1 MTNETRK
8 RGDKSTS
15 FEALSPTDR
24 EIITTGLRRGATRR
38 DVTTWLVAAGM
49 TAVSANSIIGASRGA
64 MAQMAKKGG
73 KIRYAMDAHGPADT
87 LDPQLVTSGI
97 DYTRGRAHYNS
108 LVQLDDNII
117 PQPELAEEFSSNA
130 DATEW
135 TFKLR
140 KDVVFHDGSKLTA
153 DDVIWSMNR
162 HIGDDS
168 KSKAKT
174 LVTSVSEWKKVDQ
187 YTVKAVLNSPN
198 ADLATVL
205 GTFHFKILKQD
216 TTDFQNPVGTGPYKL
231 KEYKPGVRS
240 VHERSDMYWRE
251 GANLEVLEITAITDP
266 VARVNALLSGDIQ
279 MMTGVDPKAIKQI
292 EGTPGVGIL
301 SLPSGAYLGIVCS
314 TDTVPGNDPDFVN
327 AMKYIQ
333 RRDRIV
339 KSVLK
344 GQGVIGNDQPINAA
358 YPDYCADVAQRP
370 YDLDKAKFHLKK
382 SGVTRAEIQL
392 AEVGP
397 GLTDIVLLMQ
407 REASKIGLTLDVKK
421 VPSDGYWGAVWLKT
435 PMHVT
440 SWNMRPTAN
449 IMMTLAFAP
458 DAPWNDS
465 KWKNE
470 RMGKLLV
477 ASRGETDKAKRTEM
491 FCEMQKLISEESGM
505 VIPAHRNYVDGLADN
520 VKGIGKLPLSS
531 FGGGEW
537 PEFVWLDT

>member
-1 MTNETRK
+1 MSKGTRE
-8 RGDKSTS
+8 GDSNS
-15 FEALSPTDR
+15 PSYDGLSPSDKET
-24 EIITTGLRRGATRR
+24 IATGLRRGATRR
-38 DVTTWLVAAGM
+38 DVATWLIAAGV
-49 TAVSANSIIGASRGA
+49 TAASANSIISASRGA
-64 MAQMAKKGG
+64 MAAQVKKGG

-108 LVQLDDNII
+108 LVQLDDSIT

-130 DATEW
+130 NATEW

-162 HIGDDS
+162 HIGDNS

-174 LVTSVSEWKKVDQ
+174 LVSSVAEWKKVDQ
-187 YTVKAVLNSPN
+187 HTVKAIMSSPN

-231 KEYKPGVRS
+231 KEFKPGVRS

-292 EGTPGVGIL
+292 ESSPGVGIL

-314 TDTVPGNDPDFVN
+314 TDTVPGNNPDFVN

-333 RRDRIV
+333 RRERIV

-344 GQGVIGNDQPINAA
+344 GQGVIGNDQPINAS

-477 ASRGETDKAKRTEM
+477 ESRGETDKAKRAEM

-505 VIPAHRNYVDGLADN
+505 IIPAHRNYVDGLADN

-537 PEFVWLDT
+537 PEFVWVDA